1 MTVVR
6 RSPFSEFIP
15 LREAVDRMFDE
26 NMLRPLRIA
35 KGKHEAVPAL
45 DLYTTPEAVIAE
57 VALPGVDPEKVDI
70 TIADDVVTVTGSFK
84 EEDKETTEAGF
95 VHKELDRG
103 CLQPCV
109 LAARCG
115 RHRGCQ
121 GDVQGK
127 DPDAHPAEDRAG
139 QAEAR
144 QGRGVLTSMTDAVL
158 QPREA
163 GV

>member
-15 LREAVDRMFDE
+15 LREAMDRMYDE
-26 NMLRPLRIA
+26 NMLRPLRIG
-35 KGKHEAVPAL
+35 KGKHEAVPAI

-57 VALPGVDPEKVDI
+57 VALPGVDPDKVDI

-103 CLQPCV
+103 VFSRVFSLP
-109 LAARCG
+109 AAVDTEAAKAMFKEG
-115 RHRGCQ
+115 ILTLTLPKT
-121 GDVQGK
+121 VQVK
-127 DPDAHPAEDRAG
+127 PKHVKVE
-139 QAEAR
+139 
-144 QGRGVLTSMTDAVL
+144 VS
-158 QPREA
+158 
-163 GV
+163 